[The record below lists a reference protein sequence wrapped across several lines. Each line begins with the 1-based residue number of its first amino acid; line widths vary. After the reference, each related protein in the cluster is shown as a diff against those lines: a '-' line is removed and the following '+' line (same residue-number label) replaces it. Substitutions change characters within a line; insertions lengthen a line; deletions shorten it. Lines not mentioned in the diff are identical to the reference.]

1 MKKILLAGV
10 MALSLAACTT
20 GSTGDD
26 MAGTGGTPAGGLINV
41 NISDIRA
48 EVAKNVNVSI
58 ENVPIT
64 VQLPIAAA
72 AAVCGVDVNL
82 LSVQFNAGNTTCT
95 ATTTSAE
102 LEQAV
107 RNQMAA

>member
-1 MKKILLAGV
+1 MKKILLASA

-20 GSTGDD
+20 GGSTGGDTA
-26 MAGTGGTPAGGLINV
+26 AGGAPAGGLINV

-82 LSVQFNAGNTTCT
+82 LSVQFNAGNTTCN
-95 ATTTSAE
+95 ATTTSAD

>member
-1 MKKILLAGV
+1 MKRILLAGV
-10 MALSLAACTT
+10 VALSMAACTS
-20 GSTGDD
+20 GSET
-26 MAGTGGTPAGGLINV
+26 AGTGGTGAMPAGGLINV

-72 AAVCGVDVNL
+72 ATVCGVDVNL
-82 LSVQFNAGNTTCT
+82 LSVQFNAGNVTCN

>member
-20 GSTGDD
+20 GSTGGD
-26 MAGTGGTPAGGLINV
+26 MAGGAPTGGLINV

-107 RNQMAA
+107 RNQMTA